1 MNTNFI
7 NLFLDTEFTSLQQ
20 NAVLISLALV
30 SEDGKEFYAEF
41 TDYNLEKAG
50 DAKDWIVQNVIG
62 NLILTKD
69 NENRDLNKMYI
80 RGNKAEITSALK
92 IWLNQFG
99 TKQDEQGNIIP
110 HIRIWA
116 DVPHYDWVLFC
127 DLFGGARKIPPQ
139 IHYMAMDL
147 ATWLFCKGVKPDT
160 PRSELIPQDELPK
173 GVQHNALFDAKV
185 GMMIL
190 KKYRGDE

>member
-1 MNTNFI
+1 METEYF
-7 NLFLDTEFTSLQQ
+7 NLVLDTEFTSLQQ
-20 NAVLISLALV
+20 NADLISLALV

-50 DAKDWIVQNVIG
+50 NDKQWIVENVIG
-62 NLILTKD
+62 KLILSKD
-69 NENRDLNKMYI
+69 NESRNLDKMYI
-80 RGNKAEITSALK
+80 RGNRAEVTSALK

-99 TKQDEQGNIIP
+99 TKKDDKGNIIP

-127 DLFGGARKIPPQ
+127 ELFGGARKIPPQ

-147 ATWLFCKGVKPDT
+147 ATLLLCKGVEPGT
-160 PRSELIPQDELPK
+160 PRSELLLPEQLPQ
-173 GVQHNALFDAKV
+173 GVQHNALFDARV
-185 GMMIL
+185 GMSVL
-190 KKYRGDE
+190 QKYLER